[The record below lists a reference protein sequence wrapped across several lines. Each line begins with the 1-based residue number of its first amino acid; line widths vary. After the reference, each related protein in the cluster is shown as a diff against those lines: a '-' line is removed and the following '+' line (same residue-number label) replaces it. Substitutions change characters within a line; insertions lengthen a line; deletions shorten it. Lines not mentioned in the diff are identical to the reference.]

1 MLEWLSELFTK
12 TPKPI
17 SKREIGKGAEAVST
31 TLLYM
36 KDLIIKS
43 DRDRIVKTT
52 ARTIIQPLDPR
63 DHAGQ
68 VKAIVAWVRR
78 KFKYVRDIY
87 GTEELT
93 DPVRILYNIQQGI
106 NSHSSDCDDFAV
118 LISALLRSIGFR
130 TRLEAVGVDSP
141 YYNHARLSVF
151 LDGKWQGIEG
161 TKNTPVGY
169 SQPSVPQIMVVE
181 VV

>member
-1 MLEWLSELFTK
+1 MLEWLSELFSV

-17 SKREIGKGAEAVST
+17 SKREVGKGSQAVGT

-36 KDLIIKS
+36 KKLIINS
-43 DRDRIVKTT
+43 DRDRIVKET
-52 ARTIIQPLDPR
+52 ARNIIKDLDPR

-68 VKAIVAWVRR
+68 VKAVVAWVRR

-93 DPVRILYNIQQGI
+93 DPVRILYNIQQGV

-118 LISALLRSIGFR
+118 LISALLRVIGFR
-130 TRLEAVGVDSP
+130 TRLEAVGVDAP

-151 LDGKWQGIEG
+151 LNGDWQTIEG

-169 SQPSVPQIMVVE
+169 AQPSQTQIMVVE